1 MIKFVSVDRVKPGV
15 TLAKDIYGVD
25 TFTGKIVMLKVGQKL
40 TMAHITKLMGLDL
53 QGIYINEPPVASELL
68 TGDTKT
74 ELFHLIDELEATGTP
89 AFLSLYKEKIE
100 DASSILNDFVD
111 TILRRDDLRL
121 SMENLD
127 FHENLR
133 YAHTVSTAVIS
144 IVIAKELGMSKSD
157 ILDLTLAALIHDI
170 GDKKLPDG
178 LLDKPARLTEDEY
191 EIVKTHTTHG
201 YGILGHEDFS
211 AISEPVKSGVL
222 SHHERFDGSGYP
234 NGLGGEEIPLFA
246 RIIAVADVYSALTAD
261 RPYRSAYQVSEA
273 IEYIMGNADRQFDAI
288 VVAAF
293 LKIISPYP
301 IGSCVRLSSGERAVV
316 SKQNPENPLRPVV
329 FLMDDPT
336 AVIDLYHD
344 KCFYNVVVTALLD
357 E

>member
-1 MIKFVSVDRVKPGV
+1 M
-15 TLAKDIYGVD
+15 
-25 TFTGKIVMLKVGQKL
+25 
-40 TMAHITKLMGLDL
+40 
-53 QGIYINEPPVASELL
+53 
-68 TGDTKT
+68 
-74 ELFHLIDELEATGTP
+74 
-89 AFLSLYKEKIE
+89 
-100 DASSILNDFVD
+100 
-111 TILRRDDLRL
+111 
-121 SMENLD
+121 
-127 FHENLR
+127 
-133 YAHTVSTAVIS
+133 
-144 IVIAKELGMSKSD
+144 
-157 ILDLTLAALIHDI
+157 
-170 GDKKLPDG
+170 
-178 LLDKPARLTEDEY
+178 
-191 EIVKTHTTHG
+191 
-201 YGILGHEDFS
+201 
-211 AISEPVKSGVL
+211 